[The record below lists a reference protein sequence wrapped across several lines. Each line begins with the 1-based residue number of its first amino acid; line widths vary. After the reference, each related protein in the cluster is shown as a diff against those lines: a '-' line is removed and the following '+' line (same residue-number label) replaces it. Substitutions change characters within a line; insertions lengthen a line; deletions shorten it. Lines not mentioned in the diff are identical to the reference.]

1 MRYAAGLAV
10 VVALAGCGGTSGGGG
25 GPSSTRSVRS
35 TASPTPSSVQSTSG
49 AIDPVLARIPAA
61 ARPETM
67 KGAEA
72 YVKFYFEE
80 VNRAFIA
87 ADASRLKGLSGA
99 SCEMCSAMAQGVID
113 LAAKGRHYERP
124 LALVNFATA
133 LEFTPSSRRVLVDAG
148 QSHVNVLDRRGNV
161 VDETDAATLR
171 LVATVSFDGHWM
183 ITRLQR
189 PKS

>member
-35 TASPTPSSVQSTSG
+35 TASPTPSSVQSTSV

-72 YVKFYFEE
+72 YARYFISR
-80 VNRAFIA
+80 VNRAWSAPDAGAMNGLFAPDCKTCA
-87 ADASRLKGLSGA
+87 AFAD
-99 SCEMCSAMAQGVID
+99 SAKRM
-113 LAAKGRHYERP
+113 
-124 LALVNFATA
+124 A
-133 LEFTPSSRRVLVDAG
+133 LEGRRHDGDTLTVRTVSAISFADPVREVRVDLT
-148 QSHVNVLDRRGNV
+148 QNSVPVLDTEGGRVGTTRPG
-161 VDETDAATLR
+161 AG
-171 LVATVSFDGHWM
+171 SFVLTMRFEGHWVV
-183 ITRLQR
+183 TRLQAV
-189 PKS
+189 KA